1 MRFARR
7 TSRLAVPSRWRR
19 RSRILEIGDWMW
31 RSRDW
36 LSIKEAGA
44 RRDGNIGVGYAR
56 LFMKEASAETDWKL
70 GVGYATALPKEGCSM

>member
-1 MRFARR
+1 
-7 TSRLAVPSRWRR
+7 
-19 RSRILEIGDWMW
+19 MW

-44 RRDGNIGVGYAR
+44 RRDGNIGVGYAW